1 MTESSAS
8 ALRVLVAG
16 TGFGCRIQVPA
27 LRGAGFEV
35 VGLVGTDAARTAAR
49 ATANGVPKAF
59 SDLGK
64 AIDATSPDV
73 IAISTPPFTHGPLSI
88 LALERGCHVLCEKPF
103 ARDTKEANAMFKAAR
118 KSGKVHVIGNEFR
131 FLPQRATV
139 ARAISD
145 GMIGEPRLASFVQI
159 MGFLSSFEA
168 DFPDWWFDPA
178 QGGGWLGASG
188 SHMVDQVRSW
198 LGEFESVSSS
208 LATVG
213 ISRGE
218 VEDSFALRF
227 RLKNG
232 VEGIMQQ
239 SSGAVGPMAE
249 MMQITG
255 TQGRIWID
263 GPVVRF
269 ADRSGARELPI
280 PMDLALPPPPPPS
293 QDPRLTRSDWNLM
306 AQVELAPYTLLC
318 RALRAAITGE
328 APPSPVPVASFADGL
343 ANMQV
348 LDAIRESAQQGG
360 ALVRVQSG

>member
-1 MTESSAS
+1 MNGNSAS
-8 ALRVLVAG
+8 LLRVLVAG

-35 VGLVGTDAARTAAR
+35 VGLLGTDAARTAER
-49 ATANGVPKAF
+49 AAANGVPQSF
-59 SDLGK
+59 TDLGK
-64 AIDATSPDV
+64 AIDATAPDV
-73 IAISTPPFTHGPLSI
+73 VAVSTPPHTHGALSI
-88 LALERGCHVLCEKPF
+88 AALERGCHVLCEKPF
-103 ARDTKEANAMFKAAR
+103 ARDAKEASAMLAAAR

-159 MGFLSSFEA
+159 MGFLSAFEA

-198 LGEFESVSSS
+198 LGEFDSVSAS

-218 VEDSFALRF
+218 VDDSFALRF

-232 VEGIMQQ
+232 LEGIMQQ
-239 SSGAVGPMAE
+239 CSGAFGPMAE
-249 MMQITG
+249 MTQIAG
-255 TQGRIWID
+255 TEGRIWID
-263 GPVVRF
+263 GLAVRF
-269 ADRSGARELPI
+269 ADRNGERELPI
-280 PMDLALPPPPPPS
+280 PPDLALAPPPPLS
-293 QDPRLTRSDWNLM
+293 GDPRLARPDWHIM
-306 AQVELAPYTLLC
+306 ADVEIAPYTLLC
-318 RALRAAITGE
+318 RALRAAIVGE
-328 APPSPVPVASFADGL
+328 APPSSVPVASFADGL

-348 LDAIRESAQQGG
+348 LDAIRASARQSG
-360 ALVRVQSG
+360 ALVRVESR

>member
-8 ALRVLVAG
+8 PLRVVVAG

-35 VGLVGTDAARTAAR
+35 VGLVGTNAARTAER
-49 ATANGVPKAF
+49 AIANGVAKAF
-59 SDLGK
+59 IDLGK

-103 ARDTKEANAMFKAAR
+103 ARDSKEAKVMFEAAR

-139 ARAISD
+139 ARAISE
-145 GMIGEPRLASFVQI
+145 GMIGEPRLASLVQI

-198 LGEFESVSSS
+198 LGEFESVSAS
-208 LATVG
+208 LINVG

-227 RLKNG
+227 HLKNG

-239 SSGAVGPMAE
+239 SSGAFGPMAD
-249 MMQITG
+249 MMQIVG

-263 GPVVRF
+263 GLRVRF
-269 ADRSGARELPI
+269 ADRHGVRDLPI
-280 PMDLALPPPPPPS
+280 PSDLVLPPPPPSS
-293 QDPRLTRSDWNLM
+293 QDPRLARSDWKIM
-306 AQVELAPYTLLC
+306 AEVEIAPYMLLC

-328 APPSPVPVASFADGL
+328 APTSPVTVASFADGL

-360 ALVRVQSG
+360 ALVGVESG